1 MIMVDDSKEKLA
13 KRMAGE
19 IVLSVDPGKT
29 MKKWRE
35 IFGITQTDLA
45 SYLGISSSVLS
56 DYESG
61 RRKSPGAGTIKKFVE
76 GLIQIDESN
85 GGQVIHAFS
94 RMFTTELSTDIIMD
108 IREFSLPVDIETIAK
123 AVWGDILTAPR
134 ASEHMIYGYTV
145 IDSIKAILEM
155 NSEDFLKLY
164 GWTTERALIFTKV
177 TYGRSP
183 MVAVKVKGLKP
194 SVIVMHG
201 PEKMDPVAVKIAE
214 IEKIPLILSKAE
226 SVDLLLKGLR
236 NIRI

>member
-1 MIMVDDSKEKLA
+1 MVDDSKEKLA

-19 IVLSVDPGKT
+19 IVLSEDPGKT

-45 SYLGISSSVLS
+45 NHLSISSSVLS
-56 DYESG
+56 DYEGG
-61 RRKSPGAGTIKKFVE
+61 RRKSPGAGTIKKFVD
-76 GLIQIDESN
+76 GLIEIDEMN
-85 GGQVIHAFS
+85 GEQVIHAFS

-108 IREFSLPVDIETIAK
+108 IREFSVPTDIETVAK
-123 AVWGDILTAPR
+123 AVWGEILTTPR
-134 ASEHMIYGYTV
+134 SSEHVIYGYTV

-183 MVAVKVKGLKP
+183 MVAIKVKGLKP
-194 SVIVMHG
+194 SLVVLHG
-201 PEKMDPVAVKIAE
+201 PKDMDPVAIKIAE
-214 IEKIPLILSKAE
+214 TEKIPLILSNAD

-236 NIRI
+236 NIKL

>member
-1 MIMVDDSKEKLA
+1 MVDDSKEKLA

-19 IVLSVDPGKT
+19 IVLSEDPGKT

-35 IFGITQTDLA
+35 IFGITQTGLA
-45 SYLGISSSVLS
+45 GHLKISSSVLS
-56 DYESG
+56 DYEGG

-76 GLIQIDESN
+76 GLIHIDEAN
-85 GGQVIHAFS
+85 GEQVIHAFS

-108 IREFSLPVDIETIAK
+108 MREFSLPTDIETIAK
-123 AVWGDILTAPR
+123 AVWGEILTTPR
-134 ASEHMIYGYTV
+134 TSEHMIYGYTV

-155 NSEDFLKLY
+155 DSEDFLKLY

-183 MVAVKVKGLKP
+183 MVAIKVKGLKP
-194 SVIVMHG
+194 ALVVLHG
-201 PEKMDPVAVKIAE
+201 PKEMDPVAIKIAE
-214 IEKIPLILSKAE
+214 IEKIPLIHSKAE

-236 NIRI
+236 NIKL

>member
-1 MIMVDDSKEKLA
+1 MVDDSKEKLA

-19 IVLSVDPGKT
+19 IVLSGEPGKT

-45 SYLGISSSVLS
+45 GYLEISSSVLS
-56 DYESG
+56 DYEGG
-61 RRKSPGAGTIKKFVE
+61 RRKSPGAGTIRKFVE
-76 GLIQIDESN
+76 GLIHMDETN
-85 GGQVIHAFS
+85 GEQVIHAFS

-134 ASEHMIYGYTV
+134 ISGHMIYGYTV

-155 NSEDFLKLY
+155 NSEDFFKLY
-164 GWTTERALIFTKV
+164 GWTTERALVFTKV

-183 MVAVKVKGLKP
+183 MVAIKVKGLKP
-194 SVIVMHG
+194 SLVVLHG
-201 PEKMDPVAVKIAE
+201 PEEMDPVAIKIAE
-214 IEKIPLILSKAE
+214 IEKIPLILSKA
-226 SVDLLLKGLR
+226 SSADLLLRGLR
-236 NIRI
+236 NIKV

>member
-1 MIMVDDSKEKLA
+1 MVDDSKEKLA

-19 IVLSVDPGKT
+19 IVLSGEPGKT

-45 SYLGISSSVLS
+45 GYLKISSSVLS
-56 DYESG
+56 DYEGG

-76 GLIQIDESN
+76 GLIHIDEAN
-85 GGQVIHAFS
+85 GEQVIHAFS

-123 AVWGDILTAPR
+123 AVWGEILTVPR
-134 ASEHMIYGYTV
+134 VSEHMIYGYTV

-155 NSEDFLKLY
+155 DSEDFLKLY
-164 GWTTERALIFTKV
+164 GWTTERALVFTKV

-183 MVAVKVKGLKP
+183 MVAIKVKGLKP
-194 SVIVMHG
+194 SLVVLHG
-201 PEKMDPVAVKIAE
+201 PEIMDPVAIKIAE
-214 IEKIPLILSKAE
+214 IEKIPLVHSKAE
-226 SVDLLLKGLR
+226 SVDLLLKALR
-236 NIRI
+236 NIKV

>member
-1 MIMVDDSKEKLA
+1 MVDDSKEKLA

-19 IVLSVDPGKT
+19 IVLSEDPGKT

-35 IFGITQTDLA
+35 IFGITQTGLA
-45 SYLGISSSVLS
+45 GHLKISSSVLS
-56 DYESG
+56 DYEGG

-76 GLIQIDESN
+76 GLIHIDEAN
-85 GGQVIHAFS
+85 GEQVIHAFS

-108 IREFSLPVDIETIAK
+108 MREFSLPTDIETIAK
-123 AVWGDILTAPR
+123 AVWGEILTTPR
-134 ASEHMIYGYTV
+134 TSEHMIYGYTV

-155 NSEDFLKLY
+155 DSEDFLKLY

-183 MVAVKVKGLKP
+183 MVAIKVKGLKP
-194 SVIVMHG
+194 ALVVLHG
-201 PEKMDPVAVKIAE
+201 PKEMDPVAIKIAE
-214 IEKIPLILSKAE
+214 IEKIPLIHSKAE

-236 NIRI
+236 NIKV

>member
-1 MIMVDDSKEKLA
+1 MVDDSKEKLA

-19 IVLSVDPGKT
+19 IVLSENPGKT

-35 IFGITQTDLA
+35 IFGITQTNLA
-45 SYLGISSSVLS
+45 GHLKISSSVLS
-56 DYESG
+56 DYEGG

-76 GLIQIDESN
+76 GLIHIDEAN
-85 GGQVIHAFS
+85 GEQVIHAFS

-108 IREFSLPVDIETIAK
+108 MREFSLPTDIETIAK
-123 AVWGDILTAPR
+123 AVWGEILTTPR
-134 ASEHMIYGYTV
+134 TSEHMIYGYTV

-155 NSEDFLKLY
+155 DSEDFLKLY

-183 MVAVKVKGLKP
+183 MVAIKVKGLKP
-194 SVIVMHG
+194 ALVVLHG
-201 PEKMDPVAVKIAE
+201 PKEMDPVAIKIAE
-214 IEKIPLILSKAE
+214 IEKIPLIHSKAE

-236 NIRI
+236 NIKL

>member
-1 MIMVDDSKEKLA
+1 MVDDSKEKLA

-19 IVLSVDPGKT
+19 IVLSGEPGKT

-45 SYLGISSSVLS
+45 SYLKISSSVLS
-56 DYESG
+56 DYEGG

-76 GLIQIDESN
+76 GLIHIDEAN
-85 GGQVIHAFS
+85 GEQVIHAFS

-123 AVWGDILTAPR
+123 AVWGEILTAPR
-134 ASEHMIYGYTV
+134 ISEHMIYGYTV

-155 NSEDFLKLY
+155 DSEDFLKLY
-164 GWTTERALIFTKV
+164 GWTTERALVFTKV

-183 MVAVKVKGLKP
+183 MVAIKVKGLKP
-194 SVIVMHG
+194 SLVVLHG
-201 PEKMDPVAVKIAE
+201 PEIMDPVAIKIAE
-214 IEKIPLILSKAE
+214 IEKIPLVHSKAE
-226 SVDLLLKGLR
+226 SVDLLLKALR
-236 NIRI
+236 NIKV